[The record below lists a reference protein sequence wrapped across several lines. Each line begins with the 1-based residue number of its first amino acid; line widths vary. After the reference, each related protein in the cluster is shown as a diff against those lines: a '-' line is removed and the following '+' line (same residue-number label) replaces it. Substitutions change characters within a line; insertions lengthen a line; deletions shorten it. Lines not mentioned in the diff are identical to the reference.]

1 MGEVSGEDA
10 HQITPAELPSVRPK
24 ILVDNGGGTQ
34 IGLNYG
40 TTADG
45 QNWVTYL
52 SEELGQ
58 NVAHENRQ
66 RSLHLYYLIKC

>member
-1 MGEVSGEDA
+1 MGKVSGEDA
-10 HQITPAELPSVRPK
+10 HQIAPAELPSVRPQ
-24 ILVDNGGGTQ
+24 ILVDSGGGAQ

-45 QNWVTYL
+45 QNWVVYL
-52 SEELGQ
+52 SKELGQ

-66 RSLHLYYLIKC
+66 RSLHLNYLIKV